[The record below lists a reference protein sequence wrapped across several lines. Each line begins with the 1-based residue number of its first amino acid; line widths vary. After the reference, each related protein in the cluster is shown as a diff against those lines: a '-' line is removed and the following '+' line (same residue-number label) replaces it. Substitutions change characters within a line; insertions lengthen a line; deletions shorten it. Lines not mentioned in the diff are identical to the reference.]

1 MSGGPACCARHTH
14 ALGVQLPGPAAPP
27 GQKLLLW
34 GQAGPQAPQWLSSR
48 DLVGSGYTET
58 YKAANGSQVVEQQQ
72 RQVRAW
78 AALRKAGS
86 GRGGGGLRATHA
98 SSLLQGHCFY
108 QGHVEGHHHS
118 AASLSTCA
126 GLRWVLQTWG
136 VGVSCLPHAPEVN

>member
-1 MSGGPACCARHTH
+1 MSGGPACCAQHAH
-14 ALGVQLPGPAAPP
+14 ALGVQLPGPATPP
-27 GQKLLLW
+27 GQKRLLR

-58 YKAANGSQVVEQQQ
+58 YKAANGSQVVEQLQ
-72 RQVRAW
+72 RQVRPR
-78 AALRKAGS
+78 AALGKAGS
-86 GRGGGGLRATHA
+86 GGGGTGLRATHA

-108 QGHVEGHHHS
+108 QGHVEGHQHS

-136 VGVSCLPHAPEVN
+136 VGVSRPPHAPEVN